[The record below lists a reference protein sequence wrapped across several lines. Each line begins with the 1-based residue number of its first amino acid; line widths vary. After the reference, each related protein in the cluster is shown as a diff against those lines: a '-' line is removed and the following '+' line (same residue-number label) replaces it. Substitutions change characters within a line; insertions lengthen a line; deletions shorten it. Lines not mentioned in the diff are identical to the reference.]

1 MNKEVKRIEKI
12 DTVKLFGTELN
23 VYGTFDEPYFLA
35 KEVADWIEYNTFSDK
50 EKTKRNLTQMLRNIK
65 NKHKKKFLVACGFSE
80 LKTTYGNK
88 TRARNYQE
96 MLFITEF
103 GLYNLLCISKTRKA
117 EMFKDEIFDIIQE
130 MRKENRELVFSE
142 NSKKKNKEIKMKQKI
157 VEYNKLFYNLYTA
170 SKYFSNKEMS
180 YFNIIK
186 EYYELDDLNIILN
199 ANLRISEILKLL
211 INMGIL
217 DEELKIIGTISRD
230 VPILIYY
237 QDVFMKAPLLKFT
250 LPGMLYVK
258 TKLDMINNGL
268 DKDDEKF
275 IIGEIGYKKY
285 MGIKEKKSKKNK
297 KKDENNKKKDKKNI
311 KAVDYIDNLEEKENE
326 KPKDGIR
333 HVGVSRIK

>member
-1 MNKEVKRIEKI
+1 MEKEIKRIEKI

-35 KEVADWIEYNTFSDK
+35 KEVADWIEYNSFVNK
-50 EKTKRNLTQMLRNIK
+50 EKGIRNVSAMLRNIK
-65 NKHKKKFLVACGFSE
+65 DKHKNKFLVADS
-80 LKTTYGNK
+80 TGNTISSK
-88 TRARNYQE
+88 NRNGVRNYQE

-250 LPGMLYVK
+250 LPGMMYVK

-297 KKDENNKKKDKKNI
+297 RKDKKTI
-311 KAVDYIDNLEEKENE
+311 KAVDYIDNLEEK
-326 KPKDGIR
+326 PKDGIR
-333 HVGVSRIK
+333 HVRVNRIK